1 MNNNYHK
8 RTFKNNK
15 ICKKN
20 NLINNSIHNYKKI
33 MTMIVRAKLKKIMT
47 MIIRVKSKKI
57 FKI

>member
-8 RTFKNNK
+8 ITFKNNK

-33 MTMIVRAKLKKIMT
+33 RAKLKKIMT
-47 MIIRVKSKKI
+47 MIIRVK
-57 FKI
+57 